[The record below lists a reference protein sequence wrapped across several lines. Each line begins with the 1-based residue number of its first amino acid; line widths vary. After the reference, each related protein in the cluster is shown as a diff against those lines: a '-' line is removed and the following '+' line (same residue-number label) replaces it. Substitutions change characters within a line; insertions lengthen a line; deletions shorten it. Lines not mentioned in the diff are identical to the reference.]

1 MGKYGTN
8 VTGLGAYEGDVNAD
22 NGATLVS
29 TNSDGEKSLLLGPAV
44 LGEIFYGA
52 MANGNFEVLPNNPSI
67 AISEENPLPYFTMT
81 DTSSGRIV
89 ATSEPSSLAV
99 GQNLLRFTMT
109 SALAGD
115 TLLFT
120 RYVPVPTSEARSFG
134 SQFRVAVVSATSST
148 NYQIRVSAQYILA
161 DQTTTTGTIGTGDY
175 TGTNVASF
183 IAALGSFG
191 VELSRNPNTN
201 GSAPADAA
209 YLLITFGIVVTSTI
223 SGTVDI
229 SEARIDQSRIQY
241 MVTDQTNPSDYGYAS
256 LFLANGLVSLESNE
270 LGPVGSRPK
279 LQLSARSGDIVL
291 NTTTQGYTISLT
303 SASRT
308 ASTVTIVTTRA
319 HGLTTGYEVV
329 VAGITGAAGT
339 TMNGTFIVTVTNTT
353 TFTYTAAGTAGS
365 GTVTSATVKAGP
377 GTGIIYLQPAAT
389 AAGKVQVDG
398 KLTVTGLTTMS
409 GTAAVT
415 GTLVATGD
423 ITGTAFFYKNNTNS
437 PFIWSG
443 NSSNGRLLNTGT
455 VGTQGADFA
464 ASISS
469 TLSGVLIT
477 KATAGQPTTNL
488 AGTGTTDAFSDALRN
503 GGKAVDTSNN
513 RAYSYSNGWKYS
525 ALTTPSDSRLKEEI
539 TEISGALDTLR
550 QLMPVAFK
558 WKEPE
563 AHGRTDCVSDDGK
576 RLGFIADQ
584 VATTDLAHWVE
595 TLGVDDREAHL
606 VDTEDV
612 LAVSIPQNEMEA
624 LLVQALLDIDTRLK
638 ALESR

>member
-8 VTGLGAYEGDVNAD
+8 LEGFGAFEGGVNAD

-29 TNSDGEKSLLLGPAV
+29 TNSDGEKSTLLGPAA

-52 MANGNFEVLPNNPSI
+52 VANGNFEVLPEDPSS
-67 AISEENPLPYFTMT
+67 AISEENPLPYFTMA

-89 ATSEPSSLAV
+89 ATSEPSTLAV

-120 RYVPVPTSEARSFG
+120 RYIPVPTSEARSFG
-134 SQFRVAVVSATSST
+134 GQFRIAAVSATSSA
-148 NYQIRVSAQYILA
+148 NYRFRVSAQYVLA

-175 TGTNVASF
+175 IGSTIASYL
-183 IAALGSFG
+183 AGLGSAG
-191 VELSRNPNTN
+191 VELSRDPNGN
-201 GSAPADAA
+201 GSAPVDAA
-209 YLLITFGIVVTSTI
+209 FLLITFGVVIISTV
-223 SGTVDI
+223 SGTIDI

-241 MVTDQTNPSDYGYAS
+241 TLADQTNPSDYGYGS
-256 LFLANGLVSLESNE
+256 LFLAGGNAEFASNE
-270 LGPVGSRPK
+270 LGPIGSRPV
-279 LQLSARSGDIVL
+279 LRLNAQSGNITL
-291 NTTTQGYTISLT
+291 NTTRQGYTISLT

-308 ASTVTIVTTRA
+308 GTTVTIVTTRA
-319 HGLTTGYEVV
+319 HGFATGYEVV
-329 VAGITGAAGT
+329 VAGITGTPGT

-365 GTVTSATVKAGP
+365 GTVTGATVKAGP
-377 GTGIIYLQPAAT
+377 GIGIIYLQPAAT

-398 KLTVTGLTTMS
+398 NLAVGGVITATGAIQASTDIY
-409 GTAAVT
+409 GNAHFF
-415 GTLVATGD
+415 TLVSGAPYLWTGSSTNARL
-423 ITGTAFFYKNNTNS
+423 ISAGNTAGTG
-437 PFIWSG
+437 
-443 NSSNGRLLNTGT
+443 
-455 VGTQGADFA
+455 GADI
-464 ASISS
+464 ASSAF
-469 TLSGVLIT
+469 TTRSGVLIT
-477 KATAGQPTTNL
+477 KATAGQPTTNIN
-488 AGTGTTDAFSDALRN
+488 GTGTTDAFADALRN
-503 GGKAVDTSNN
+503 GGKAVDTTNN
-513 RAYSYSNGWKYS
+513 RAYSYSSGWKY
-525 ALTTPSDSRLKEEI
+525 ANLITPSDSRLKEEI

-606 VDTEDV
+606 VDTTEV